1 MTTTNEIRI
10 HRLAT
15 GWWTA
20 TQKQGSAQL
29 PVTVAS
35 TSRTPDGV
43 LQSVKA
49 RQAAGM
55 IAADVEIQFLIDSVE
70 SFDELLGDGYEGE
83 VK

>member
-1 MTTTNEIRI
+1 MTTPILI
-10 HRLAT
+10 HRLST

-35 TSRTPDGV
+35 SSKTADGV
-43 LQSVKA
+43 LGSVKA

-55 IAADVEIQFLIDSVE
+55 IPADAEIQFLIDSVE
-70 SFDELLGDGYEGE
+70 AYDELLGDLDDSE
-83 VK
+83 VKS